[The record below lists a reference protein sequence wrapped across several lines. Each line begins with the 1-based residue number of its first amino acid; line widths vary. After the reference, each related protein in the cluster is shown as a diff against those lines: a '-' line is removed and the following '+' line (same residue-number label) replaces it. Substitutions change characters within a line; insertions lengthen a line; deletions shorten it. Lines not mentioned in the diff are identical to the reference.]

1 MNPLKYVFMLVAYL
15 WLRFD
20 PILYITFRKDWT
32 PRYEFLAGIFG
43 ETDAEKFLAHRVDL
57 VKARNKILPP
67 VILLTDVDKK
77 ITEFLK
83 IKPVSRLNKTKRLA
97 IINQLIFWAVDPEIN
112 RFNIDSY
119 KSRSAIVD
127 GLLNPI
133 FQNSLI
139 SEINCILDGLKKIV
153 FSRVTYLGS
162 KGEPSPIVHNVI
174 LSDAARILT
183 FHFNELVRL
192 RDEKLDKLT
201 KVKLIKEINQ
211 AKGQTGSLAFS
222 ADPKV
227 SEDFQNKFPLPHYQA
242 KLLWKILTHYRFSA
256 WPESR
261 EKAAKLINNFHK
273 QLGFSPE
280 ELFALNK
287 K

>member
-1 MNPLKYVFMLVAYL
+1 MNPLKYVLMMLAYL

-32 PRYEFLAGIFG
+32 SRYEFLASIFG
-43 ETDAEKFLAHRVDL
+43 ENDAEKFLVYRVNL

-77 ITEFLK
+77 IIEFLK
-83 IKPVSRLNKTKRLA
+83 IKPVTKLNKTKRLA
-97 IINQLIFWAVDPEIN
+97 IIDQLIFWAVDPEIN

-133 FQNSLI
+133 FQNSLT

-192 RDEKLDKLT
+192 RDEKLDKMI
-201 KVKLIKEINQ
+201 KVKLIKEIQ
-211 AKGQTGSLAFS
+211 KSKSETGSLAFS
-222 ADPKV
+222 AEPRIE
-227 SEDFQNKFPLPHYQA
+227 EDFQARYPLPNYQA

-261 EKAAKLINNFHK
+261 EKAAKLIDNFHK
-273 QLGFSPE
+273 QLGFPPE
-280 ELFALNK
+280 ELFVLSK

>member
-1 MNPLKYVFMLVAYL
+1 MNPLKYVLMLAAYL

-32 PRYEFLAGIFG
+32 PRYEFLASLFG
-43 ETDAEKFLAHRVDL
+43 EEAAENFLAKRVEL
-57 VKARNKILPP
+57 VKARNRVLPP
-67 VILLTDVDKK
+67 IILSSDVDKK

-83 IKPVSRLNKTKRLA
+83 IKPSVKINKNQRLA
-97 IINQLIFWAVDPEIN
+97 IINQLIFWATDPEIN

-127 GLLNPI
+127 GLLNQI

-139 SEINCILDGLKKIV
+139 SEINCILDGLKQIV

-162 KGEPSPIVHNVI
+162 KGEPSPVVHNVI
-174 LSDAARILT
+174 LSGAARILT
-183 FHFNELVRL
+183 SHFNEIVRL

-201 KVKLIKEINQ
+201 KVRLIKEINK
-211 AKGQTGSLAFS
+211 AKGETGSLAFS
-222 ADPKV
+222 AEPRIDD
-227 SEDFQNKFPLPHYQA
+227 EFQAKYPLPNYQA
-242 KLLWKILTHYRFSA
+242 KLLWKILTHYQFSA

-261 EKAAKLINNFHK
+261 EKAALLIGNFHK

-280 ELFALNK
+280 ELFTINK

>member
-1 MNPLKYVFMLVAYL
+1 MNPIKYVLLLFTYL

-32 PRYEFLAGIFG
+32 PRYEFLASIFG
-43 ETDAEKFLAHRVDL
+43 ETDADKFLAHRVDL
-57 VKARNKILPP
+57 IKARNKILPP
-67 VILLTDVDKK
+67 IILSTDVDKK

-83 IKPVSRLNKTKRLA
+83 IKPSTKLNKTKRLA
-97 IINQLIFWAVDPEIN
+97 IINQLIFWAIDPEIN
-112 RFNIDSY
+112 RFNIDSH
-119 KSRSAIVD
+119 KARSAIVD
-127 GLLNPI
+127 GLLNII

-139 SEINCILDGLKKIV
+139 SEINCILDGLKQIV

-162 KGEPSPIVHNVI
+162 KGEPSPVVHNVI
-174 LSDAARILT
+174 LSGAARILT
-183 FHFNELVRL
+183 SHFTELVRL

-201 KVKLIKEINQ
+201 QVRLIKEISQ
-211 AKGQTGSLAFS
+211 AKGETGSLAFS
-222 ADPKV
+222 AEPRIE
-227 SEDFQNKFPLPHYQA
+227 EDFEARYPLPNYQA
-242 KLLWKILTHYRFSA
+242 KLLWKILTHYQFSA

-280 ELFALNK
+280 ELFVLNQK
-287 K
+287 

>member
-127 GLLNPI
+127 GLFNPI

-139 SEINCILDGLKKIV
+139 SEINFILDGLKKIV

-162 KGEPSPIVHNVI
+162 KGEPSPVVHNVI
-174 LSDAARILT
+174 LSGAARILT

-192 RDEKLDKLT
+192 RDEKLDKMI
-201 KVKLIKEINQ
+201 KVKLIKEIQ
-211 AKGQTGSLAFS
+211 KSKSETGSLAFS
-222 ADPKV
+222 AEPRID
-227 SEDFQNKFPLPHYQA
+227 EDFQARYPLPNYQA

-261 EKAAKLINNFHK
+261 EKAAKLIDNFHK

-280 ELFALNK
+280 ELFVLSK

>member
-1 MNPLKYVFMLVAYL
+1 MNPLKYVLMMLAYL

-32 PRYEFLAGIFG
+32 PRYEFLASIFG
-43 ETDAEKFLAHRVDL
+43 ENDAEKFLVYRVNL

-77 ITEFLK
+77 IIEFLK
-83 IKPVSRLNKTKRLA
+83 IKPVTKLNKTKRLA
-97 IINQLIFWAVDPEIN
+97 IIDQLIFWAVDPEIN

-133 FQNSLI
+133 FQNSLT

-153 FSRVTYLGS
+153 FSRMTYLGS

-192 RDEKLDKLT
+192 RDEKLDKMI
-201 KVKLIKEINQ
+201 KVKLIKEIQ
-211 AKGQTGSLAFS
+211 KSKSETGSLAFS
-222 ADPKV
+222 AEPRIE
-227 SEDFQNKFPLPHYQA
+227 EDFQARYPLPNYQA

-261 EKAAKLINNFHK
+261 EKAAKLIDNFHK
-273 QLGFSPE
+273 QLGFPPE
-280 ELFALNK
+280 ELFVLSK

>member
-1 MNPLKYVFMLVAYL
+1 MNPLKYVLMVIAYL

-43 ETDAEKFLAHRVDL
+43 EIDAEKFLAHRVNL

-67 VILLTDVDKK
+67 VILLIDVDKK

-83 IKPVSRLNKTKRLA
+83 IKPSTKLNRTERLA
-97 IINQLIFWAVDPEIN
+97 IIDRLIFWAIDPEIN

-119 KSRSAIVD
+119 KSRSAIVG

-139 SEINCILDGLKKIV
+139 SEINFILDGLKKIV
-153 FSRVTYLGS
+153 FSRITYLGS
-162 KGEPSPIVHNVI
+162 KGEPSPVVHNVI
-174 LSDAARILT
+174 LSGTARILT
-183 FHFNELVRL
+183 SHFNEVVRL

-201 KVKLIKEINQ
+201 KIKLIKEINQ
-211 AKGQTGSLAFS
+211 AKGETGSLAFS
-222 ADPKV
+222 AEPRIDD
-227 SEDFQNKFPLPHYQA
+227 DFQARYPLPNYQA
-242 KLLWKILTHYRFSA
+242 KLLWKILTHYQFSA

-261 EKAAKLINNFHK
+261 EKAAKLIDNFHK
-273 QLGFSPE
+273 QLGFPPE
-280 ELFALNK
+280 ELFVLNK

>member
-1 MNPLKYVFMLVAYL
+1 MNPLKYVLLLITYL

-20 PILYITFRKDWT
+20 PILYMTFRKDWT
-32 PRYEFLAGIFG
+32 PRYEFLASIFG
-43 ETDAEKFLAHRVDL
+43 ETDADKFLIHRVNL

-67 VILLTDVDKK
+67 VILTADVDNR

-83 IKPVSRLNKTKRLA
+83 IKPSVKINKNKRLA
-97 IINQLIFWAVDPEIN
+97 IIDQLIFWAVDPEIN

-133 FQNSLI
+133 FQNSLT
-139 SEINCILDGLKKIV
+139 SEINCILDGLKQIV

-162 KGEPSPIVHNVI
+162 KGEPSPVVHNVI

-192 RDEKLDKLT
+192 RDEKLDKMI
-201 KVKLIKEINQ
+201 KVKLIKEIQ
-211 AKGQTGSLAFS
+211 KSKSETGSLAFS
-222 ADPKV
+222 AEPRIE
-227 SEDFQNKFPLPHYQA
+227 EDFQARYPLPRYQA

-261 EKAAKLINNFHK
+261 EKATKLIDNFHK
-273 QLGFSPE
+273 QLGFPPE
-280 ELFALNK
+280 ELFVLSK

>member
-1 MNPLKYVFMLVAYL
+1 MLLAYL

-20 PILYITFRKDWT
+20 LILYITFRKDWT
-32 PRYEFLAGIFG
+32 PRYEFLASIFG
-43 ETDAEKFLAHRVDL
+43 EDDAEKFLTHRINL

-67 VILLTDVDKK
+67 IILSSDVDKK
-77 ITEFLK
+77 ITEFLT
-83 IKPVSRLNKTKRLA
+83 IKPVAKLNKTQRLA
-97 IINQLIFWAVDPEIN
+97 ILDQLIFWAVDQEIN

-139 SEINCILDGLKKIV
+139 SEINFILDGLKKIV
-153 FSRVTYLGS
+153 FSRITYLGS

-174 LSDAARILT
+174 LSGAARILT
-183 FHFNELVRL
+183 SHFNEVVRL

-201 KVKLIKEINQ
+201 KIKLIKEINQ
-211 AKGQTGSLAFS
+211 SKGETGSLAFS

-227 SEDFQNKFPLPHYQA
+227 DEDFQNKYPLPHYQA

-261 EKAAKLINNFHK
+261 EKATKLIDNFHK

-280 ELFALNK
+280 ELFVLNK

>member
-1 MNPLKYVFMLVAYL
+1 MNPLKYVLMLAAYL

-32 PRYEFLAGIFG
+32 PRYEFLASIFG
-43 ETDAEKFLAHRVDL
+43 ETDADKFLAHRVDL
-57 VKARNKILPP
+57 IKARNKILPP
-67 VILLTDVDKK
+67 IILSTDVDKK

-83 IKPVSRLNKTKRLA
+83 IKPSTKLNKTKRLA
-97 IINQLIFWAVDPEIN
+97 IINQLIFWAIDPEIN
-112 RFNIDSY
+112 RFNIDSH
-119 KSRSAIVD
+119 KARSAIVD
-127 GLLNPI
+127 GLLNII

-139 SEINCILDGLKKIV
+139 SEINCILDGLKQIV

-162 KGEPSPIVHNVI
+162 KGEPSPVVHNVI
-174 LSDAARILT
+174 LSGAARILT
-183 FHFNELVRL
+183 SHFTELVRL

-201 KVKLIKEINQ
+201 QVRLIKEISQ
-211 AKGQTGSLAFS
+211 AKGETGSLAFS
-222 ADPKV
+222 AEPRIE
-227 SEDFQNKFPLPHYQA
+227 EDFEARYPLPNYQA
-242 KLLWKILTHYRFSA
+242 KLLWKILTHYQFSA

-280 ELFALNK
+280 ELFVLNQK
-287 K
+287 

>member
-1 MNPLKYVFMLVAYL
+1 MNPLKYVLMLLAYL

-20 PILYITFRKDWT
+20 PILYMTFRKDWT
-32 PRYEFLAGIFG
+32 PRYEFLANIFG
-43 ETDAEKFLAHRVDL
+43 EIAAEKFLAHRVDL

-67 VILLTDVDKK
+67 IVLSADVDKK
-77 ITEFLK
+77 ITEFLTT
-83 IKPVSRLNKTKRLA
+83 KPLAQPNKTKRLE
-97 IINQLIFWAVDPEIN
+97 IINRLIFWAVDPEIN

-127 GLLNPI
+127 ALLNPI
-133 FQNSLI
+133 FQNSLAG
-139 SEINCILDGLKKIV
+139 EINCILDGLKTIV

-174 LSDAARILT
+174 LSGAARILT
-183 FHFNELVRL
+183 SHFNELVRL

-201 KVKLIKEINQ
+201 KVRLIKEINQ
-211 AKGQTGSLAFS
+211 AKGETGSLAFS
-222 ADPKV
+222 AEPRIE
-227 SEDFQNKFPLPHYQA
+227 EDFQARYPLPNYQA

-261 EKAAKLINNFHK
+261 EKAAKLINSFHK
-273 QLGFSPE
+273 QLGFPPE
-280 ELFALNK
+280 ELFVLSRK
-287 K
+287 

>member
-1 MNPLKYVFMLVAYL
+1 MNPIKYVLMFFAYL

-32 PRYEFLAGIFG
+32 PRYEFLASIFG
-43 ETDAEKFLAHRVDL
+43 ETDTEKFLAQRINL

-67 VILLTDVDKK
+67 IILLTDVDKK
-77 ITEFLK
+77 ITEFLT
-83 IKPVSRLNKTKRLA
+83 IKPSAKLNKTQRLA
-97 IINQLIFWAVDPEIN
+97 ILDQLIFWAVDPEIN

-127 GLLNPI
+127 GLLNII

-174 LSDAARILT
+174 LSGTARILIS
-183 FHFNELVRL
+183 HFNEVVRL
-192 RDEKLDKLT
+192 RDEKLEKMT
-201 KVKLIKEINQ
+201 KVKLIKEIQ
-211 AKGQTGSLAFS
+211 KSKGETGSLAFS
-222 ADPKV
+222 AEPRIDD
-227 SEDFQNKFPLPHYQA
+227 DFEARYPLPNYQA

-261 EKAAKLINNFHK
+261 EKAAKLIANFQK
-273 QLGFSPE
+273 QLGFPPE
-280 ELFALNK
+280 ELFALNEK
-287 K
+287 

>member
-1 MNPLKYVFMLVAYL
+1 MNPLKYVLMLFTYL

-20 PILYITFRKDWT
+20 LILYITFRKDWT
-32 PRYEFLAGIFG
+32 PRYEFLASIFG
-43 ETDAEKFLAHRVDL
+43 EDDAEKFLAHRVNL

-67 VILLTDVDKK
+67 IILLTDVDKK
-77 ITEFLK
+77 ITEFLT
-83 IKPVSRLNKTKRLA
+83 IKPSTKLNKTQRLA
-97 IINQLIFWAVDPEIN
+97 IIDQLIFWAVDPEIN

-119 KSRSAIVD
+119 QSRSAIVD

-139 SEINCILDGLKKIV
+139 SEINFILDGLKKIV

-162 KGEPSPIVHNVI
+162 KGEPSPVVHNVI
-174 LSDAARILT
+174 LSGAARILT
-183 FHFNELVRL
+183 SHFNELVRL

-211 AKGQTGSLAFS
+211 AKGETGSLAFS

-227 SEDFQNKFPLPHYQA
+227 DEDFQNKFPLPRYQA

-261 EKAAKLINNFHK
+261 EKAARLINNFHK

>member
-1 MNPLKYVFMLVAYL
+1 KLN
-15 WLRFD
+15 
-20 PILYITFRKDWT
+20 
-32 PRYEFLAGIFG
+32 
-43 ETDAEKFLAHRVDL
+43 
-57 VKARNKILPP
+57 KAR
-67 VILLTDVDKK
+67 
-77 ITEFLK
+77 
-83 IKPVSRLNKTKRLA
+83 RLA
-97 IINQLIFWAVDPEIN
+97 ILDQLIFWAVDPEIN

-127 GLLNPI
+127 GLLNII

-139 SEINCILDGLKKIV
+139 SEINFILDGLKKIV

-174 LSDAARILT
+174 LSGTARILT
-183 FHFNELVRL
+183 SHFNEVVRL

-201 KVKLIKEINQ
+201 KIKLIKEINQ
-211 AKGQTGSLAFS
+211 SKGETGSLAFS

-227 SEDFQNKFPLPHYQA
+227 DKDFQNKYPLPHYQA
-242 KLLWKILTHYRFSA
+242 KLLWKILTHYQFSA

-261 EKAAKLINNFHK
+261 EKAAKLIDNFQK

-280 ELFALNK
+280 ELFALNRK
-287 K
+287 

>member
-1 MNPLKYVFMLVAYL
+1 MNPIKYILMMVAYL

-32 PRYEFLAGIFG
+32 PRYEFLSTIFG
-43 ETDAEKFLAHRVDL
+43 EEAAEKFLNHRINL

-67 VILLTDVDKK
+67 IILLTDVDKK

-83 IKPVSRLNKTKRLA
+83 IKLGGKLNKNKRLV
-97 IINQLIFWAVDPEIN
+97 IIEQLIYWATDPEIN

-133 FQNSLI
+133 FQNSI
-139 SEINCILDGLKKIV
+139 TSEINCILDGLKKIV

-162 KGEPSPIVHNVI
+162 KGEPSPVVHNVI
-174 LSDAARILT
+174 LSGAARILT
-183 FHFNELVRL
+183 SHFNELVRL
-192 RDEKLDKLT
+192 RDEKLDKMI
-201 KVKLIKEINQ
+201 KVKLIKEIQ
-211 AKGQTGSLAFS
+211 KSKSETGSLAFS
-222 ADPKV
+222 AEPKIN
-227 SEDFQNKFPLPHYQA
+227 EDFQNKYPLPNYQA
-242 KLLWKILTHYRFSA
+242 KLLWKIFTHYQFSA

-261 EKAAKLINNFHK
+261 EKAAKLIDNFQK

-280 ELFALNK
+280 ELFASHPN
-287 K
+287 

>member
-1 MNPLKYVFMLVAYL
+1 MNPIKYVLMMLAYL

-20 PILYITFRKDWT
+20 PILYMTFRKDWT

-43 ETDAEKFLAHRVDL
+43 ETDADKFLAHRVDL

-67 VILLTDVDKK
+67 IILLTDVDKK
-77 ITEFLK
+77 IIEFLK
-83 IKPVSRLNKTKRLA
+83 IKPSTKLNKTQRLA
-97 IINQLIFWAVDPEIN
+97 IIDQLIFWAIDPEIN

-119 KSRSAIVD
+119 QSRSAIVD
-127 GLLNPI
+127 GLLNLI
-133 FQNSLI
+133 FRNSLT

-162 KGEPSPIVHNVI
+162 KGEPSPLVHNVI

-192 RDEKLDKLT
+192 RDEKLDKMI
-201 KVKLIKEINQ
+201 KVKLIKEIQ
-211 AKGQTGSLAFS
+211 KSKSETGSLAFS
-222 ADPKV
+222 AEPRIE
-227 SEDFQNKFPLPHYQA
+227 EDFQARYPLPHYQA

-261 EKAAKLINNFHK
+261 EKATKLIDNFHK

-280 ELFALNK
+280 ELFVLNK

>member
-1 MNPLKYVFMLVAYL
+1 MNPLKYVLMLFTYL

-20 PILYITFRKDWT
+20 LILYITFRKDWT
-32 PRYEFLAGIFG
+32 PRYEFLASIFG
-43 ETDAEKFLAHRVDL
+43 EDDAEKFLAHRVNL

-67 VILLTDVDKK
+67 IILLTDVDKK
-77 ITEFLK
+77 ITEFLT
-83 IKPVSRLNKTKRLA
+83 IKPSTKLNKTQRLA
-97 IINQLIFWAVDPEIN
+97 IIDQLIFWAVDPEIN

-119 KSRSAIVD
+119 QSRSAIVD

-139 SEINCILDGLKKIV
+139 SEINFILDGLKKIV

-162 KGEPSPIVHNVI
+162 KGEPSPVVHNVI
-174 LSDAARILT
+174 LSGAARILT
-183 FHFNELVRL
+183 SHFNELVRL

-211 AKGQTGSLAFS
+211 AKGETGSLAFS

-227 SEDFQNKFPLPHYQA
+227 NEDFQNKFPLPRYQA

-261 EKAAKLINNFHK
+261 EKAARLINNFHK